1 MSLTEL
7 FDDELTPVLRRLGDR
22 PKGAGQEPPSEADA
36 DAREQVWGIL
46 ADLGELRA
54 LLPVRLGGPA
64 DALSRLVATAEVM
77 GPALFQS
84 PFQDLVLASALLAA
98 DGRHDALLDRIAA
111 GERTVALAV
120 REHGTDEPSHPAP
133 LTTHDDHDGTGRVS
147 GTRRFVAFAADVDL
161 LLVAGDRVHALVPA
175 KAPGVTLRRHD
186 DIGRGDLHRVTLER
200 AEPVPDGLL
209 PHGPSYGPALARARV
224 VQAGYLTGLVHGAL
238 ELTVERVKS
247 RGAFGRPLAQHQALA
262 HRLAAAAAE
271 ATVVRSF
278 VRSVARDGDAGHD
291 IRSTAAQALFL
302 AADLARDVTAE
313 AVHLHGAAGLTEEQ
327 DISVFHRR
335 AAVDTLTLGSP
346 TALRREVADLLA
358 ARHHVLGE

>member
-7 FDDELTPVLRRLGDR
+7 FDDELIPVLRRLGDR
-22 PKGAGQEPPSEADA
+22 PKGAGQEAPSEADTA
-36 DAREQVWGIL
+36 ARELVWATL

-64 DALSRLVATAEVM
+64 DALARLVATAEVM

-84 PFQDLVLASALLAA
+84 PFQDTVLAAELLAA
-98 DGRHDALLDRIAA
+98 DGRHDALLERIAE
-111 GERTVALAV
+111 GTRTVAVAV
-120 REHGTDEPSHPAP
+120 REHGTDEPSRPAS
-133 LTTHDDHDGTGRVS
+133 LTTHDGRVS
-147 GTRRFVAFAADVDL
+147 GTRRFVAFAPDVDL
-161 LLVAGDRVHALVPA
+161 LLVAGDHQHALVA
-175 KAPGVTLRRHD
+175 AGAPGLTLRRHD

-209 PHGPSYGPALARARV
+209 PHGPSYGRALARARI

-238 ELTVERVKS
+238 ELTVERVKNRS
-247 RGAFGRPLAQHQALA
+247 AFGRPLAQHQALA

-278 VRSVARDGDAGHD
+278 VRSVARDGDTGQD
-291 IRSTAAQALFL
+291 IGSTAAQALFL

-346 TALRREVADLLA
+346 TALRREVAALLA
-358 ARHHVLGE
+358 ARHHVLGD